1 MSQTA
6 EKIEIDTKK
15 ALRNALGHF
24 ATGVTIVTAN
34 TPEGPVGITVNSFS
48 SVSLDPA
55 LTLWSI
61 DRKGNRYD
69 TFANAQHYAIHILS
83 AEQKELA
90 FAIAKDMRNFGDSK
104 IHLSEAGVP
113 IIEGCIAVFECSQTA
128 RYPGGDHDIILG
140 EIQAYET
147 FDGPA
152 LGFYKGQ
159 AQVFDLS
166 S

>member
-24 ATGVTIVTAN
+24 ATGVTIVTTHTAD
-34 TPEGPVGITVNSFS
+34 GPVGITVNSFS
-48 SVSLDPA
+48 SVSLEPA

-61 DRKGNRYD
+61 DRNGNRYD
-69 TFANAQHYAIHILS
+69 VFANATHYAIHVLS
-83 AEQKELA
+83 AEQKDLA

-104 IHLSEAGVP
+104 IHLSDAGVP
-113 IIEGCIAVFECSQTA
+113 IIDGCIAVFECSQTA

-159 AQVFDLS
+159 AQVFELIS
-166 S
+166 

>member
-69 TFANAQHYAIHILS
+69 TFANAQHYAIHIKLNDH
-83 AEQKELA
+83 E
-90 FAIAKDMRNFGDSK
+90 
-104 IHLSEAGVP
+104 IHSLVEFMHALTGKTANLLVAMVP
-113 IIEGCIAVFECSQTA
+113 NEVPSGLPV
-128 RYPGGDHDIILG
+128 D
-140 EIQAYET
+140 
-147 FDGPA
+147 
-152 LGFYKGQ
+152 K
-159 AQVFDLS
+159 
-166 S
+166 